1 MLAVASAGDADVGLA
16 RFAGAV
22 DDAAQYRERH
32 RGLDVAERLFE
43 RLDGADDV
51 EPLPRAAGAGDDA
64 DAAGAQPERFQD
76 FIADAHFLFGLGR
89 ERNADRVADARP
101 EQVADAER
109 DRKST
114 RLNSSH

>member
-76 FIADAHFLFGLGR
+76 FVDDAHFLFGPGP
-89 ERNADRVADARP
+89 ERKPNRVATATPATVRS
-101 EQVADAER
+101 AER
-109 DRKST
+109 RVGEK
-114 RLNSSH
+114 